1 VTSQIIFS
9 SINENFPVPGQDND
23 TQVFRDNFGVIKTSL
38 EDAQTEIS
46 DLQNFTAKLTDTAG
60 GTVTNDF
67 ALSTIS
73 NAILTTTREEK
84 WDYGDV
90 TINDTT
96 ISFENGHYQILKVV
110 GTNLNLVFADFPADP
125 GLSGIRQ
132 TEGVGRIRLEIY
144 ADNTI
149 RTITFNQP
157 FGATVKKSG
166 FPGAIFTHSSS
177 INPVILEVWR
187 YKSSTDNIYVRYLGQ
202 FE

>member
-46 DLQNFTAKLTDTAG
+46 DLQNFTAKLTDTTG

-84 WDYGDV
+84 WDYGNV

>member
-1 VTSQIIFS
+1 MTSQIIFN

-38 EDAQTEIS
+38 GDAQQEIS
-46 DLQNFTAKLTDTAG
+46 DLQDFTAKLTNTD
-60 GTVTNDF
+60 GTTVINDF
-67 ALSTIS
+67 ALSTVS

-90 TINDTT
+90 TVNDTT
-96 ISFENGHYQILKVV
+96 VSFENGHYQILKVV
-110 GTNLNLVFADFPADP
+110 GTNLNIVFADFPADP

-157 FGATVKKSG
+157 AGAVVKKSG
-166 FPGAIFTHSSS
+166 FPGAVFTHSSS
-177 INPVILEVWR
+177 VNPVILEVWR

>member
-1 VTSQIIFS
+1 MTSQIIFS

-38 EDAQTEIS
+38 EDAQLEIS
-46 DLQNFTAKLTDTAG
+46 DLQNFTAKLTNVNGT
-60 GTVTNDF
+60 TVTNDF

-73 NAILTTTREEK
+73 NAIVDTVREKK

-96 ISFENGHYQILKVV
+96 VSFENGHYQILKAV
-110 GTNLNLVFADFPADP
+110 GTNLNIVFADFPADP

-166 FPGAIFTHSSS
+166 FPGAVFTHSSS
-177 INPVILEVWR
+177 VNPVILEVWR